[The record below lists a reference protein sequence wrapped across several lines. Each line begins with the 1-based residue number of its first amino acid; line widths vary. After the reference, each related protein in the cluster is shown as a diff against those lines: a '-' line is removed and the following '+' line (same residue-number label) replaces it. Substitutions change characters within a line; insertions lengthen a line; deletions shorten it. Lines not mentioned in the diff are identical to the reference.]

1 MEKSQSEPRCSV
13 EEGGA
18 AGVEA
23 RARQR
28 RLPGALGQLGLL
40 GHAPFDSLL
49 PAAGG
54 RASLP
59 A

>member
-13 EEGGA
+13 EEA
-18 AGVEA
+18 CVAGVEA
-23 RARQR
+23 RALQC

-54 RASLP
+54 RTSLP